1 MCFYLT
7 LEIKYFVSLK
17 NESLLFGT
25 RVHFKGELSSP
36 KLYKGL
42 LIKGSRGGGGGVTN
56 FLCYHFVR
64 TDCLCSLTLENYG
77 SLTRFTRIQI
87 TQQ

>member
-42 LIKGSRGGGGGVTN
+42 LIKGSRGGGGG
-56 FLCYHFVR
+56 
-64 TDCLCSLTLENYG
+64 G
-77 SLTRFTRIQI
+77 GG
-87 TQQ
+87 